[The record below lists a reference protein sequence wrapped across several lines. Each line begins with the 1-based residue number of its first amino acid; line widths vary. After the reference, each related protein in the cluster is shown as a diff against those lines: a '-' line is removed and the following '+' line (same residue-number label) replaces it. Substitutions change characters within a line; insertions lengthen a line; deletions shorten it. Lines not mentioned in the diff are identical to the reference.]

1 MSYSHLTIKER
12 YQIEAYV
19 LEGHSVRKIASL
31 MKVHPSTIS
40 REFKRSPGQ
49 YFAERAEAHASL
61 CRSTKGRRTI
71 FTASLAKTIEDRLKK
86 TWFPKQIAQSL
97 KEKVPYFK
105 TIYNWIHNKQL
116 SADKKVLRRKG
127 KPFRTMETRGKFLI
141 GTPISDRPP
150 EVETRKTF
158 GHWEID
164 TVVSPRGKD
173 KACVVPFLEL
183 KTRFYV
189 TIRMPGC
196 SATSM

>member
-49 YFAERAEAHASL
+49 YFAERAEAHAS
-61 CRSTKGRRTI
+61 
-71 FTASLAKTIEDRLKK
+71 FEDRLKK
-86 TWFPKQIAQSL
+86 TWFPKQIAQSP
-97 KEKVPYFK
+97 KGKVPYFK

-116 SADKKVLRRKG
+116 SVDKKVLRRKG